1 MEALWLSLQQSSFAA
16 GVRSSEFIYPAAN
29 VLHVVG
35 VIGFFGLVAAMDF
48 QILAGSGSN
57 ALVARLRPYAIA
69 ALAVVALAGF
79 TLFAADAVAVAAN
92 PVFQLKL
99 LAILLAVLNF
109 AIHLSARDRPG
120 VLRATA
126 AVSLVAWLVVAGLG
140 RYIAYA

>member
-1 MEALWLSLQQSSFAA
+1 MESLWLSLQQSSFAVS
-16 GVRSSEFIYPAAN
+16 VRSSEFIYPAAN
-29 VLHVVG
+29 VLHVLG
-35 VIGFFGLVAAMDF
+35 VIGLYGLVAAMDF

-57 ALVARLRPYAIA
+57 TLVARLRPYAIA
-69 ALAVVALAGF
+69 TLAVVALAGF

-109 AIHLSARDRPG
+109 LVHITAKRRG

-126 AVSLVAWLVVAGLG
+126 AISLVVWLIVAALG

>member
-29 VLHVVG
+29 VLHVLG
-35 VIGFFGLVAAMDF
+35 VIGLYGLVAAMDL

-57 ALVARLRPYAIA
+57 TLVWRLRPYAIA
-69 ALAVVALAGF
+69 ALVIVALAGL

-109 AIHLSARDRPG
+109 LVHITAKRPG

-126 AVSLVAWLVVAGLG
+126 AISLVAWLVVAALG